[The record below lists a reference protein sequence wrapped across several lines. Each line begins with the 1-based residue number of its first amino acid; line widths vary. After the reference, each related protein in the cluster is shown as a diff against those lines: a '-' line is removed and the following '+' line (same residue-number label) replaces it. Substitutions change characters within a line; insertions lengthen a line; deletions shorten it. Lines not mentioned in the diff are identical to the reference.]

1 MKPMKYLMAGAIAL
15 GLAGPSF
22 AETQGVTDDEVILG
36 GATDLSGI
44 FAVIGVSA
52 MNGANLRFE
61 EVNAEGGVHG
71 RKIKYI
77 VEDHGYQLPRASQ
90 ALNKL
95 VHRDKI
101 FASFMTLGTPHNL
114 AGFQI
119 MEPRGIISLLPLSAA
134 RQMLADP
141 IDNKYSN
148 FASYYDQSASGVGY
162 LAENKD
168 VKVTCSMYLP
178 TDFGVEINEGVKAGT
193 EKLGLTFGAETTHRP
208 DEQDFVGALQK
219 LRAADCDMIMLAL
232 GVRQVITVV
241 GTAKKLG
248 WDDVSI
254 MVTSAGFLDAVAAVP
269 GGVTDGLYAT
279 SGFVS
284 LNARSGDEAVDKF
297 KAAYEAK
304 FGEPAN
310 GFAMLGYN
318 SADNVI
324 RALEAAGPDLT
335 TESFRT
341 GMESLDY
348 YAELL
353 GTQIK
358 YTADNHQG
366 ADDVIISV
374 VGDGLWNLLER
385 RK

>member
-1 MKPMKYLMAGAIAL
+1 MKTMKYLMAGAL
-15 GLAGPSF
+15 SLSLAGG
-22 AETQGVTDDEVILG
+22 AVAQTQGVSDDEITLG

-52 MNGANLRFE
+52 MNGANLRFDE
-61 EVNAEGGVHG
+61 ANEAGGVHG
-71 RKIKYI
+71 RKINYI

-114 AGFQI
+114 AGFKI

-134 RQMLADP
+134 RQMLSDP
-141 IDNKYSN
+141 IDNKYTI
-148 FASYYDQSASGVGY
+148 FASYYDQSATGVKY
-162 LAENKD
+162 LAENKGA
-168 VKVTCSMYLP
+168 KVTCSMYLP

-193 EKLGLTFGAETTHRP
+193 EELGLTFGAETTHKP

-219 LRAADCDMIMLAL
+219 LRAADCDAIVLAL
-232 GVRQVITVV
+232 GIRQVITVV

-248 WDDVSI
+248 WNDVSI

-269 GGVTDGLYAT
+269 GGITDGLYAT

-284 LNARSGDEAVDKF
+284 LNARDGVETVDTF

-304 FGEPAN
+304 YGEPAN
-310 GFAMLGYN
+310 GFAMLGYT
-318 SADNVI
+318 SADNTI
-324 RALEAAGPDLT
+324 RALEAAGKDLT
-335 TESFRT
+335 TESFRAA
-341 GMESLDY
+341 MESLDY
-348 YAELL
+348 HSDLL
-353 GTQIK
+353 DTQIK
-358 YTADNHQG
+358 YTSDNHQG
-366 ADDVIISV
+366 ANDVIISV
-374 VGDGLWNLLER
+374 VEGGKWKLLER
-385 RK
+385 E

>member
-1 MKPMKYLMAGAIAL
+1 MKTMKYLMAGAL
-15 GLAGPSF
+15 SLSLAGG
-22 AETQGVTDDEVILG
+22 AVAQTQGVSDDEITLG

-52 MNGANLRFE
+52 MNGANLRFDE
-61 EVNAEGGVHG
+61 ANEAGGVHG
-71 RKIKYI
+71 RKINYI

-114 AGFQI
+114 AGFKI

-134 RQMLADP
+134 RQMLSDP
-141 IDNKYSN
+141 IDNKYTI
-148 FASYYDQSASGVGY
+148 FASYYDQSATGVKY

-168 VKVTCSMYLP
+168 AKVTCSMYLP

-193 EKLGLTFGAETTHRP
+193 EELGLTFGAETTHKP

-219 LRAADCDMIMLAL
+219 LRAADCDAIVLAL
-232 GVRQVITVV
+232 GIRQVITVV

-248 WDDVSI
+248 WNDVSI

-269 GGVTDGLYAT
+269 GGITDGLYAT

-284 LNARSGDEAVDKF
+284 LNARDGVETVDTF

-304 FGEPAN
+304 YGEPAN
-310 GFAMLGYN
+310 GFAMLGYT
-318 SADNVI
+318 SADNTI
-324 RALEAAGPDLT
+324 RALEAAGKDLT
-335 TESFRT
+335 TESFRAA
-341 GMESLDY
+341 MESLDY
-348 YAELL
+348 HSDLL
-353 GTQIK
+353 DTQIK
-358 YTADNHQG
+358 YTSDNHQG
-366 ADDVIISV
+366 ANDVIISV
-374 VGDGLWNLLER
+374 VEGGKWKLLER
-385 RK
+385 E